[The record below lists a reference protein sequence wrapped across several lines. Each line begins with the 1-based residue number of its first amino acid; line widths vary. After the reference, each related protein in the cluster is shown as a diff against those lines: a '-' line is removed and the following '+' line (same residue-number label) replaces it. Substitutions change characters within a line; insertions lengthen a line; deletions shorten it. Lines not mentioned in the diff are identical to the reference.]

1 MKKQSYLLMVL
12 IFALL
17 FGQLYSTKYAKTT
30 LSKMINSST
39 HIVEGEVTSVESYWR
54 TPEKNSIYT
63 SVTIKID
70 EKIKGD
76 LQETVTVTLRGG
88 KIGEFGEEIDDT
100 PEFKIGDE
108 GVFFLI
114 SHREKFWI
122 HSMSLGY
129 YQIQEDDQ
137 TGSKIL
143 YNKLGTS
150 VVENDLS
157 LSKIQS
163 ETFQVKYKYT
173 EFVQSV
179 KVLVKNAE
187 GK

>member
-1 MKKQSYLLMVL
+1 MKKQSYLLLVL

-17 FGQLYSTKYAKTT
+17 FGQLYSTKYARTT

-39 HIVEGEVTSVESYWR
+39 DIIEGEVTSVESYWR
-54 TPEKNSIYT
+54 TTEKNSIYT
-63 SVTIKID
+63 RVIIEIK
-70 EKIKGD
+70 ENIKGD
-76 LQETVTVTLRGG
+76 LKEQVEVTLRGG

-100 PEFKIGDE
+100 PQFNIGDK

-114 SHREKFWI
+114 NHRGKFWI
-122 HSMSLGY
+122 HSISLGY
-129 YQIQEDDQ
+129 YQIQEDSQ
-137 TGSKIL
+137 TGSSMV

-157 LSKIQS
+157 LSKIQNGA
-163 ETFQVKYKYT
+163 FQVNYYYT
-173 EFVQSV
+173 EFVESV
-179 KVLVKNAE
+179 KGFVKNAE